1 MRGAVS
7 SLRWWIFLACVVL
20 GTFMGLFFQHVSTT
34 APLFRDVVRW
44 GWNVDRVDFLA
55 LEFGFHFALRLNL
68 GTLLGGVVGLWV
80 AR

>member
-1 MRGAVS
+1 MCMLGAS
-7 SLRWWIFLACVVL
+7 RPS
-20 GTFMGLFFQHVSTT
+20 
-34 APLFRDVVRW
+34 
-44 GWNVDRVDFLA
+44 WNVDRVDFLA